1 MDSIGK
7 CGRAAHNRVV
17 CRTSEI
23 PRFPPAGPTGGIRHR
38 RGPCIRNSTG
48 PSRITS
54 GRRVAALKG
63 PQRVAGGS
71 APRYPR
77 NTGQRGAEP
86 RRVFQR
92 NRRRLRRHEIEPGDR
107 GSARGTRGGWQSL
120 RPQSLRPQSLR
131 TGPWSECRSKHKTQT
146 ISRHGLAVRLGGHAR
161 LRMVPPTTFQ
171 HTSDDDL
178 VNFAI
183 DRIQHPTCHHTRR
196 PCDEGWCCR
205 ISALTRFDPTRSAR
219 SPTALSIRVAGRMR
233 RSARSPIQWSGA

>member
-7 CGRAAHNRVV
+7 CGRATHTAHNCLV
-17 CRTSEI
+17 CGTLEI

-92 NRRRLRRHEIEPGDR
+92 NQRRLLRQEIEPGVR
-107 GSARGTRGGWQSL
+107 GSATGPRGGWQSL
-120 RPQSLRPQSLR
+120 RTQSLRPQSLR

-146 ISRHGLAVRLGGHAR
+146 ISRHGLAVRLGGACTIANGLPDHFPAHLRRR
-161 LRMVPPTTFQ
+161 LGQFRMPGVC
-171 HTSDDDL
+171 SEG
-178 VNFAI
+178 
-183 DRIQHPTCHHTRR
+183 DRIRDGRR
-196 PCDEGWCCR
+196 QTKLFDEDR
-205 ISALTRFDPTRSAR
+205 A
-219 SPTALSIRVAGRMR
+219 
-233 RSARSPIQWSGA
+233 